1 MKKQH
6 LAYPLALTAL
16 IVAGLL
22 LGACGDLSPSTPEPE
37 ATVANVSASP
47 LVVTDAQGRRVEF
60 ATPPQRIVVAGKSSL
75 TIIDALY
82 LFPQASQQL
91 AGMVI
96 GRQDPGDFLRFVD
109 PGFEQKTDLAVDAGP
124 EQIAPLKPDV
134 VIMRSFMAEKLG
146 RPLEQLDIPVIY
158 VDLETPEQYLRDIAT
173 LGQLFA
179 NEERAAEI
187 EAYYQARMA
196 DVADGLQGLGE
207 EARPRTL
214 LVQYSDQGGELALSV
229 PSAAWLQTMEIE
241 LAGGVPVW
249 KEAAQAGGW
258 TVVNL
263 EQIAAWN
270 PAKIVVVSYK
280 SDSAEAADRLRTAP
294 QWQALDAAQ
303 QGEIYGFGGDIFSWD
318 QPDPRWILGLTWL
331 AKTLHPERFADL
343 DVIEAASQ
351 FYSQMYGLDEATFQE
366 QIVPHLKG
374 DF

>member
-1 MKKQH
+1 MKKRH
-6 LAYPLALTAL
+6 CPLPLALTVL
-16 IVAGLL
+16 MLVGLL
-22 LGACGDLSPSTPEPE
+22 LGACNG
-37 ATVANVSASP
+37 ASP
-47 LVVTDAQGRRVEF
+47 RVTEPGPTAASSDTSLVVTDTQGRRIEF
-60 ATPPQRIVVAGKSSL
+60 DAPPQRIVVAGKSSL

-82 LFPQASQQL
+82 LFPEAGQRL
-91 AGMVI
+91 AGTVI

-109 PGFEQKTDLAVDAGP
+109 PSFQQKTVLAVDAGP

-146 RPLEQLDIPVIY
+146 RPLEQLDIPVVY
-158 VDLETPEQYLRDIAT
+158 VDLETPQQYLRDIGT

-187 EAYYQARMA
+187 EAYYRGRMA
-196 DVADGLQGLGE
+196 DVEAGLQGLSE
-207 EARPRTL
+207 EGRPRTL
-214 LVQYSDQGGELALSV
+214 IVQYSDQGGDLALSV
-229 PSAAWLQTMEIE
+229 PSAAWLQTMETE
-241 LAGGVPVW
+241 LAGGTPVW

-270 PAKIVVVSYK
+270 PAKVIVVSYK
-280 SDSAEAADRLRTAP
+280 GDSAEAAGRLRQAP
-294 QWQALDAAQ
+294 EWQALDAAQ

-351 FYSQMYGLDEATFQE
+351 FYNEMYGLDEATFQE
-366 QIVPHLKG
+366 QIVPHLRG

>member
-343 DVIEAASQ
+343 DVIEAASR

>member
-1 MKKQH
+1 MKKRH
-6 LAYPLALTAL
+6 FPYPLALTAL

-22 LGACGDLSPSTPEPE
+22 LGDCSG
-37 ATVANVSASP
+37 ASP
-47 LVVTDAQGRRVEF
+47 GATEPGPTAASSDTSLVVTDAQGRRVEF
-60 ATPPQRIVVAGKSSL
+60 DAPPQRMVVAGKSSL

-82 LFPQASQQL
+82 LFPEAGQRL
-91 AGMVI
+91 AGTVI

-109 PGFEQKTDLAVDAGP
+109 PGFEQKTVLAVDAGP

-187 EAYYQARMA
+187 EAYYQGRMA
-196 DVADGLQGLGE
+196 DVEAGLQGLSE

-241 LAGGVPVW
+241 LAGGAPVW

-270 PAKIVVVSYK
+270 PAKVIVVSYK
-280 SDSAEAADRLRTAP
+280 GDSAEAADRLRTAP
-294 QWQALDAAQ
+294 EWQALEAAQ
-303 QGEIYGFGGDIFSWD
+303 QGEIYGFGGDILSWD

-343 DVIEAASQ
+343 DVVEVASQ
-351 FYSQMYGLDEATFQE
+351 FYSQMYGLDEATFQK